1 MYTSCPE
8 CGTVFRISI
17 QDLRVAEGYARC
29 GHCSATFN
37 ALATLADEP
46 PPTVTLNQLVLP
58 TEPQPPL
65 PPSPPADDDTLEFD
79 IPEDSWTNFFEK
91 DMPAAPAFK
100 ASAPA
105 AEQEPASTPE
115 PLDAVQA
122 EPEEELEALLEPEPE
137 PVDEQ
142 EPRFEAA
149 LNAAPAAGPEHDI
162 GTGIGSET
170 VDQVGLYRA
179 LSAESTRGA
188 GQDGQ
193 SDPLVE
199 IVHDEDLDAELDAGL
214 DTEEDAGDNRPQ
226 AAADEATP
234 PIDDWESLLGEVGS
248 DDPELEPVYVIGE
261 EPPAAQ
267 PEDNIAATITASP
280 AEPPPEPLP
289 AATAATTDLEDPLGA
304 PLELTDAWDESVL
317 DRTATPAP
325 LPADF
330 AAHLGMP
337 EQPADSAP
345 PAMTVADQP
354 FVWRPPVQPPEEHP
368 LRRRLYAIG
377 AMLLVLV
384 LAAQLIHQN
393 RDRLATYPALT
404 EPMTRLYAALGLPL
418 WPAWDLRA
426 YEVRQYEAV
435 ADRTSV
441 GALDILAR
449 IAVVG
454 NEPVGLPMV
463 RIKLTD
469 RFGKPV
475 GTRVFKPA
483 EYLGN
488 NPRPREPL
496 SPGTM
501 IPVDLH
507 LNDPGSDAQGI
518 NIDVCLMNRRSGM
531 VCRADQDPF
540 AA

>member
-65 PPSPPADDDTLEFD
+65 PPAGDDTLEFD

-91 DMPAAPAFK
+91 DMPAASAFK
-100 ASAPA
+100 AVAPA
-105 AEQEPASTPE
+105 AEPEPASTPE
-115 PLDAVQA
+115 PEPEPAPPPEPPDAVQA
-122 EPEEELEALLEPEPE
+122 EPEEELEALLE
-137 PVDEQ
+137 
-142 EPRFEAA
+142 
-149 LNAAPAAGPEHDI
+149 PEHDI

-199 IVHDEDLDAELDAGL
+199 IVHDEDLD
-214 DTEEDAGDNRPQ
+214 TEQDAGDNRPQ

-248 DDPELEPVYVIGE
+248 DDPELEPIYVIGE

-267 PEDNIAATITASP
+267 LEDNITAAITASP

-289 AATAATTDLEDPLGA
+289 AAPAATADLEDPLGA
-304 PLELTDAWDESVL
+304 PLELADAWDESVL

-337 EQPADSAP
+337 EQPADSTP

-377 AMLLVLV
+377 AVLLVLV